1 MDYVLNSGQDRILN
15 GLKSYLGNDENK
27 IMSTVNKQLLG
38 LGKKEHVY
46 HFKETMDRNM
56 ADFDI
61 KKVLMDFLNAMSW
74 ENVPEYVKKVCYN
87 GYPVHRELPVWDTI
101 LDA

>member
-27 IMSTVNKQLLG
+27 IMRIVNKQLLD

-46 HFKETMDRNM
+46 HFEETMDRNM
-56 ADFDI
+56 ADF
-61 KKVLMDFLNAMSW
+61 
-74 ENVPEYVKKVCYN
+74 
-87 GYPVHRELPVWDTI
+87 
-101 LDA
+101 